1 MVYQNIMDSEGV
13 VKLIFSGGHTL
24 SASATSSSAVAAAS
38 CAGLDAQVKDAI
50 SNFLL
55 FNPNMRLGMRHDGV
69 RDIWLHPCFKGAA
82 ADLFCRS
89 TAFFQRIVLTFPP
102 CLCIRT
108 SQS

>member
-1 MVYQNIMDSEGV
+1 
-13 VKLIFSGGHTL
+13 
-24 SASATSSSAVAAAS
+24 VAAAS

-82 ADLFCRS
+82 SGLVACRLATS
-89 TAFFQRIVLTFPP
+89 RRESVLTSSTLSCCVPRRAERGQGPEQDSESTLRVSNF
-102 CLCIRT
+102 R
-108 SQS
+108 SMSSHN